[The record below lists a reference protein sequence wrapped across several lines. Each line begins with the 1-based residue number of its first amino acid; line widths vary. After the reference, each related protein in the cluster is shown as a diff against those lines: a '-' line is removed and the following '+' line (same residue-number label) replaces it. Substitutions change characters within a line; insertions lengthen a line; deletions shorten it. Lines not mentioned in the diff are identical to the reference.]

1 MVVLV
6 RALLVVPAL
15 VGASALPARAES
27 GLDGPQLEVSSSCAR
42 VNEAQLRRLLGIE
55 AQRDERAG
63 AAQVSVSCAS
73 GVASLRVRRSSDDQT
88 AQARTFAEN
97 DVAGEVGAR
106 VLSLAV
112 VELLNDSATLKEAAP
127 APAEPERSK
136 EAEPLAPKTGP
147 ALPNVR
153 LMLAGSAYTFG
164 FDQALAGGGISV
176 DFLRLSKIGFRLEL
190 GMAYGSRHYDLG
202 EAHVQLTTMSFQAG
216 YLALH
221 SSWSARA
228 MLGYRFGSGRINGK
242 AEGSMATEGT
252 VSGACG
258 GPLITAGLGMR
269 KESFV
274 AELSAEAGLVSF
286 PLEGQVEGDSSV
298 RLDPYWVGL
307 SLSLGT
313 LL

>member
-15 VGASALPARAES
+15 VGASALPARAAD
-27 GLDGPQLEVSSSCAR
+27 GLAAPQLEVSPGCAR

-55 AQRDERAG
+55 AQRDERASE
-63 AAQVSVSCAS
+63 ARVSVSCES
-73 GVASLRVRRSSDDQT
+73 GVASLRVQRSSDDQT
-88 AQARTFAEN
+88 EQLRTFAES

-112 VELLNDSATLKEAAP
+112 VELLNDSAAAKEAAP
-127 APAEPERSK
+127 VPVEPQRPK
-136 EAEPLAPKTGP
+136 EAEPLAPKAGP

-176 DFLRLSKIGFRLEL
+176 DFLRLSKLGLRLEVGL
-190 GMAYGSRHYDLG
+190 AYGSRHYDLG
-202 EAHVQLTTMSFQAG
+202 EAHLQLTTMSFQAG

-228 MLGYRFGSGRINGK
+228 MVGYRFGSGRISGK
-242 AEGSMATEGT
+242 ADGSTATTGT

-269 KESFV
+269 RESFV
-274 AELSAEAGLVSF
+274 AELAAEAGLVSF

-307 SLSLGT
+307 SLSIGT

>member
-1 MVVLV
+1 MVVLA
-6 RALLVVPAL
+6 RALPVIPAL
-15 VGASALPARAES
+15 VCASALPVRAAD
-27 GLDGPQLEVSSSCAR
+27 GLDGPQLEVSASCGR

-55 AQRDERAG
+55 ARRDERAG
-63 AAQVSVSCAS
+63 AAHVSVSCAS
-73 GVASLRVRRSSDDQT
+73 GVASLRVQRSSNDQT
-88 AQARTFAEN
+88 EQVRTFAES

-112 VELLNDSATLKEAAP
+112 VELLNDSAAVKEAAP
-127 APAEPERSK
+127 AAAEPERPK
-136 EAEPLAPKTGP
+136 EAEPLAPKAGP

-176 DFLRLSKIGFRLEL
+176 DFLRLSKLGFRLEL

-202 EAHVQLTTMSFQAG
+202 EAHVQLTTMSFQTG

-221 SSWSARA
+221 SSWSARV
-228 MLGYRFGSGRINGK
+228 MLGYRFGSGRISGK
-242 AEGSMATEGT
+242 AEGSTATEGT

-258 GPLITAGLGMR
+258 GPLIAVGLGMR

-274 AELSAEAGLVSF
+274 AELAAEAGLVSF
-286 PLEGQVEGDSSV
+286 PLQGQVEGDSPV

-307 SLSLGT
+307 SLSVGA